1 LPNFRTI
8 METRDNSCRPCVTGY
23 VLLVLLVLLLCAGS
37 LGGCSRDD
45 RPSMILIIMDTTRFD
60 RLGSTGCAV
69 ATTSTLDSLAR
80 HGVSFAQTVSAAPVT
95 GPSIT
100 SIMTSVLPA
109 EHGVRDNSRFV
120 INDDL
125 VLISEIFQGAGY
137 QTGAIVAAV
146 PLLGRFGY
154 ARGFDSY
161 DDRFSDD
168 AYKIFNPQLGSKQ
181 DELHGSERRATQ
193 VTDRALAWLTDADA
207 GKPVFLLAH
216 YFDPHYPYDAPP
228 AYTARH
234 PNRPYDAEI
243 AYMDAEIGR
252 LLAGARK
259 LMGDD
264 REIHVVAMADH
275 GEGLGQHDEIT
286 HGFFVYD
293 ATVRVPLIFSGPG
306 ASKGLVVREAVRTID
321 VAPSICSWLGV
332 PVPLSFTGLDLGD
345 ALQGQPV
352 PAGCDTAVVET
363 FLTQLHYNWSP
374 LQAVRASGWKY
385 IKAPR
390 PELFDLNQDAVEI
403 QNLYGSNSD
412 GDRGLANWLE
422 DRLTMAAQRSRTIG
436 ATVTS
441 VNPEQER
448 RLRSLGYVS
457 GQKNQSLVA
466 DFDLLDPKDG
476 NREWNGVQAK
486 RMYLSIAGS
495 LNQQGRFAEA
505 LAEVEKAAASS
516 QLEGREAAFHGHLLA
531 SLNRHREA
539 VPVFRRALA
548 TEKDSRQKF
557 STRTELVRSL
567 VALEDKAAA
576 AVELGLL
583 EKEPG
588 RPADAAS
595 VLALLRS
602 EVDDLP

>member
-1 LPNFRTI
+1 MRH
-8 METRDNSCRPCVTGY
+8 RGTGSRLF
-23 VLLVLLVLLLCAGS
+23 VLLFLILCAGS
-37 LGGCSRDD
+37 LGACSRDD
-45 RPSMILIIMDTTRFD
+45 RPCLILIIMDTTRYD

-69 ATTSTLDSLAR
+69 ATTATLDSLAHR
-80 HGVSFAQTVSAAPVT
+80 GVSFAQTVSAAPVT

-125 VLISEIFQGAGY
+125 VLISEVFQDAGY

-154 ARGFDSY
+154 ARGFDHY
-161 DDRFSDD
+161 DDSFADD
-168 AYKIFNPQLGSKQ
+168 DYQVFNPQFGNKQ
-181 DELHGSERRATQ
+181 AELHGSERRATQ
-193 VTDRALAWLTDADA
+193 VTDRALAWLEDADD

-243 AYMDAEIGR
+243 AFMDAEIGR
-252 LLAGARK
+252 LLAGARQV
-259 LMGDD
+259 MGDD
-264 REIHVVAMADH
+264 REIRVVALADH
-275 GEGLGQHDEIT
+275 GEGLGQHDERT
-286 HGFFVYD
+286 HGFFIYD
-293 ATVRVPLIFSGPG
+293 STVRVPLIFSGSG
-306 ASKGLVVREAVRTID
+306 ASQGLVVREAVRTVD

-332 PVPLSFTGLDLGD
+332 PVPASFTGLDLGG
-345 ALQGQPV
+345 ALQGKPV
-352 PAGCDTAVVET
+352 PAGCDTAVIET

-374 LQAVRASGWKY
+374 LQAVRARGWKY

-390 PELFDLNQDAVEI
+390 PELFDLNQDADEI
-403 QNLYGSNSD
+403 HNLYDSSSD
-412 GDRGLANWLE
+412 GTRDLTNWLE
-422 DRLTMAAQRSRTIG
+422 GRLSLAEQRSLKIG

-457 GQKNQSLVA
+457 GTQNHSLVA
-466 DFDLLDPKDG
+466 DFELLDPKDG
-476 NREWNGVQAK
+476 NREWNGLQAK

-495 LNQQGRFAEA
+495 LNKQGRLVEA
-505 LAEVEKAAASS
+505 LAEVEKAASASR
-516 QLEGREAAFHGHLLA
+516 LEGREAAFHGHLLA
-531 SLNRHREA
+531 SLDRHREA
-539 VPVFRRALA
+539 VPVFRKALA

-557 STRTELVRSL
+557 STRTELVHSL
-567 VALEDKAAA
+567 VALEEKAAA
-576 AVELGLL
+576 ALELGLL
-583 EKEPG
+583 ETEPG
-588 RPADAAS
+588 QPADAAA
-595 VLALLRS
+595 VLVQLRS
-602 EVDDLP
+602 EVGALP